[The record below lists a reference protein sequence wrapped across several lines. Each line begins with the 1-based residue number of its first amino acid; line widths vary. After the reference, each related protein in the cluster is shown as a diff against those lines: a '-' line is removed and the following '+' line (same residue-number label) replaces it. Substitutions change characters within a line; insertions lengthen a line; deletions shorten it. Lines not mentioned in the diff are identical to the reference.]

1 MVYTPWSSIRGRFRT
16 IWVHTMIEEHVIED
30 MIDTL
35 TKSIR
40 EAEDLLDQM
49 SLACEW
55 REWFN
60 KNQENEI
67 LFVSEV
73 LNENH

>member
-1 MVYTPWSSIRGRFRT
+1 
-16 IWVHTMIEEHVIED
+16 MIEEHIIED

-55 REWFN
+55 REWFH
-60 KNQENEI
+60 KNHETEI

-73 LNENH
+73 LNENNQ

>member
-1 MVYTPWSSIRGRFRT
+1 MVYTPRSSIRSRFRA
-16 IWVHTMIEEHVIED
+16 IWVRTMIEEHVIED
-30 MIDTL
+30 MINTL

>member
-1 MVYTPWSSIRGRFRT
+1 
-16 IWVHTMIEEHVIED
+16 MIEEEVIKD

-35 TKSIR
+35 TNNIR
-40 EAEDLLDQM
+40 EADDLLDQVA
-49 SLACEW
+49 LACEW

-60 KNQENEI
+60 KNEENEI

>member
-1 MVYTPWSSIRGRFRT
+1 
-16 IWVHTMIEEHVIED
+16 MIEEHVIED

-40 EAEDLLDQM
+40 EADDLLDQM

>member
-1 MVYTPWSSIRGRFRT
+1 
-16 IWVHTMIEEHVIED
+16 MIEEHVIED

-35 TKSIR
+35 TNSIR
-40 EAEDLLDQM
+40 EADDLLDQM
-49 SLACEW
+49 SLCCEW
-55 REWFN
+55 REWFH

-73 LNENH
+73 LDENSK

>member
-1 MVYTPWSSIRGRFRT
+1 
-16 IWVHTMIEEHVIED
+16 MIEEHVIED

-35 TKSIR
+35 TNSIR